1 MSPRSQFRG
10 PAHQRGAIGLM
21 AAATFGLALLFALLV
36 VDSGRLYLEQRKLQ
50 RVADTAALEAVSRGG
65 TCLPGL
71 SAATYAGQSAVR
83 NAFIVGPTTT
93 LTTSCGT
100 LVTAANNLR
109 TFALDASQSAAIRVV
124 ATNRVSTSVAGALFG
139 LFGGGAISVNTQL
152 TATAVAAK
160 PKPTLAQL
168 SIRSTLL
175 SVDTA
180 RSNTLNP
187 LFSGLLGGNVNLTAA
202 GWDGLVKTDVNLLKF
217 MDQLAIKLKVTA
229 GDYTKLLTTEGS
241 VTDFLEV
248 AATVAP
254 INGATADVQAALAKL
269 QIGAI
274 NAPPIKLGDILQLQT
289 GTTAAGLDAAV
300 QLFQLVQAFVQLAN
314 KNAAAVA
321 VLPVNVLG
329 LLGLTTT
336 VKVIEPPQFSAVG
349 DPALAKVAGE
359 FGVNRIYV
367 KTAQVRVL
375 SSVDL
380 SLVSNL
386 LKLVTDLLNGVL
398 GLIDTLLAPGCLLGG
413 TCTQT
418 DLQVLPNAKLDV
430 GLEAGV
436 GKSYVT
442 DYTCDLPN
450 TKSLTATTEI
460 AAVSVKIGH
469 IDPAIWFSSSSKE
482 PLTPLTLVD
491 VGSQSCKGQPTGLLL
506 PLFTIACGTRT
517 PFTGG
522 GAEIM
527 INSPILG
534 TSDPNYPYSN
544 PKDVNL
550 TPSPLHTVS
559 VSGVVGGLSATL
571 GGVKLIT
578 HDPSLGFSL
587 IGALLATLNGVL
599 TQVFNLLIATIN
611 GLLAPLVD
619 PLVNALL
626 FNLGIDVNKV
636 DVGFNLT
643 CGQKGKAYLV
653 I

>member
-10 PAHQRGAIGLM
+10 PAQQRGAIGIM

-65 TCLPGL
+65 NCLPGL
-71 SAATYAGQSAVR
+71 SAAAYAGQSAVR
-83 NAFIVGPTTT
+83 NAFIVDPTTT
-93 LTTSCGT
+93 LTTTCGT

-109 TFALDASQSAAIRVV
+109 TFAVDSSQSAAIQVV
-124 ATNRVSTSVAGALFG
+124 ATHRVQTSVAGALFS
-139 LFGGGAISVNTQL
+139 LFSGKAVSINTQL

-241 VTDFLEV
+241 VTDFLQV

-254 INGATADVQAALAKL
+254 VNGATADVQAALAKL
-269 QIGAI
+269 QVGAI

-398 GLIDTLLAPGCLLGG
+398 GLINTLLAPGCLLGG

-442 DYTCDLPN
+442 DYTCDLPT

-469 IDPAIWFSSSSKE
+469 IDPAIWFSTSPNN

-491 VGSQSCKGQPTGLLL
+491 IGSTVCKGLSN
-506 PLFTIACGTRT
+506 CGTRT

-534 TSDPNYPYSN
+534 TSDPNYPYNN
-544 PKDVNL
+544 PKDVNV

-599 TQVFNLLIATIN
+599 TQVFNLLISTIN

>member
-93 LTTSCGT
+93 LTTNCGT

-124 ATNRVSTSVAGALFG
+124 ATHQVSTSVAGALFG
-139 LFGGGAISVNTQL
+139 LFNGTAVSLNTQL

-375 SSVDL
+375 SSLDL

-469 IDPAIWFSSSSKE
+469 INPAIWFSTSPNN

-491 VGSQSCKGQPTGLLL
+491 VGTVSCKGQLLGPT
-506 PLFTIACGTRT
+506 TCGTRT

-534 TSDPNYPYSN
+534 TSDPNYAYSN

-578 HDPSLGFSL
+578 HAPSLGFSL

>member
-93 LTTSCGT
+93 LTTNCGT

-139 LFGGGAISVNTQL
+139 LFSGTAVSLNTQL

-375 SSVDL
+375 SSLDL

-398 GLIDTLLAPGCLLGG
+398 GLINTLLAPGCLLGG

-469 IDPAIWFSSSSKE
+469 INPAIWFSSSPNN

-491 VGSQSCKGQPTGLLL
+491 VGTVSCKGQLLGPT
-506 PLFTIACGTRT
+506 TCGTRT

-534 TSDPNYPYSN
+534 TSDPNYAYSN

-578 HDPSLGFSL
+578 HEPSLGFSL

>member
-10 PAHQRGAIGLM
+10 PAQQRGAIGVM

-65 TCLPGL
+65 NCLPGL
-71 SAATYAGQSAVR
+71 SAAAYAGQSAVR
-83 NAFIVGPTTT
+83 NAFIVDPTTT
-93 LTTSCGT
+93 LTTTCGT

-109 TFALDASQSAAIRVV
+109 TFAVDSSQSAAIQVV
-124 ATNRVSTSVAGALFG
+124 ATHRVQTSVAGALFG
-139 LFGGGAISVNTQL
+139 LFSGKAVSINTQL

-241 VTDFLEV
+241 VTDFLQV

-269 QIGAI
+269 QVGAI

-398 GLIDTLLAPGCLLGG
+398 GLINTLLAPGCLLGG

-442 DYTCDLPN
+442 DYTCDLPT

-469 IDPAIWFSSSSKE
+469 IDPAIWFSTSPNN

-491 VGSQSCKGQPTGLLL
+491 IGSTVCKGLSN
-506 PLFTIACGTRT
+506 CGTRT

-534 TSDPNYPYSN
+534 TSDPNYPYNN
-544 PKDVNL
+544 PKDVNV

-599 TQVFNLLIATIN
+599 TQVFNLLISTIN

>member
-10 PAHQRGAIGLM
+10 PAQQRGAIGLM

-65 TCLPGL
+65 NCLPGL

-93 LTTSCGT
+93 LTTHCGT
-100 LVTAANNLR
+100 LVTAASNLR
-109 TFALDASQSAAIRVV
+109 TFAQDASQSAAIRVV
-124 ATNRVSTSVAGALFG
+124 ASNRVATSVAGALFG
-139 LFGGGAISVNTQL
+139 LFSGSAVSINTQL
-152 TATAVAAK
+152 TATAVAAS

-217 MDQLAIKLKVTA
+217 MDQLAVKLNVTA
-229 GDYTKLLTTEGS
+229 GDYTKLLTTSGS
-241 VTDFLEV
+241 VTDFLQV

-314 KNAAAVA
+314 KNAAAAA

-329 LLGLTTT
+329 LVGMTTT
-336 VKVIEPPQFSAVG
+336 VKVIEPPQLSAVG
-349 DPALAKVAGE
+349 DPELAKAAGE

-375 SSVDL
+375 TSVDL
-380 SLVSNL
+380 SLLKPVHDGVAGAIKVLNATLALLCLPGSNCL
-386 LKLVTDLLNGVL
+386 QLD
-398 GLIDTLLAPGCLLGG
+398 LAPINLS
-413 TCTQT
+413 
-418 DLQVLPNAKLDV
+418 LDV

-442 DYTCDLPN
+442 NYACNQPTS
-450 TKSLTATTEI
+450 KSLSATTEI
-460 AAVSVKIGH
+460 SVLDVKAGH
-469 IDPAIWFSSSSKE
+469 IDPKIWFSSSASNAS
-482 PLTPLTLVD
+482 TPLSLIDIGTVI
-491 VGSQSCKGQPTGLLL
+491 CKAQLLSL
-506 PLFTIACGTRT
+506 PNCSGAVRT
-517 PFTGG
+517 PFGG
-522 GAEIM
+522 GGFSIDVDAAIGRTTE
-527 INSPILG
+527 
-534 TSDPNYPYSN
+534 PNFAFNN
-544 PKDVNL
+544 PKDVNVP
-550 TPSPLHTVS
+550 PSPLHTVS
-559 VSGVVGGLSATL
+559 VSGVVGSLSSAL
-571 GGVKLIT
+571 MSPPIT
-578 HDPSLGFSL
+578 HGPSSTLLSVVSDLLNDTLSLLG
-587 IGALLATLNGVL
+587 TL
-599 TQVFNLLIATIN
+599 IN

>member
-93 LTTSCGT
+93 LTTNCGT

-124 ATNRVSTSVAGALFG
+124 ATHQVSTSVAGALFG
-139 LFGGGAISVNTQL
+139 LFNGTAVSLNTQL

-180 RSNTLNP
+180 RSNTLNSV
-187 LFSGLLGGNVNLTAA
+187 FSGLLGGNVNLTAA

-469 IDPAIWFSSSSKE
+469 INPAIWFSTSPNN

-491 VGSQSCKGQPTGLLL
+491 VGTVSCKGQLLGPT
-506 PLFTIACGTRT
+506 TCGTRT

-534 TSDPNYPYSN
+534 TSDPNYAYSN

-578 HDPSLGFSL
+578 HAPSLGFSL

>member
-10 PAHQRGAIGLM
+10 PAQQRGAIGLM
-21 AAATFGLALLFALLV
+21 AAGTFGLALLFALLV

-65 TCLPGL
+65 NCLPGL

-83 NAFIVGPTTT
+83 NAFIVGPTAT
-93 LTTSCGT
+93 LTTTCGT

-109 TFALDASQSAAIRVV
+109 TFALDASQSAAVRVV
-124 ATNRVSTSVAGALFG
+124 ATHRVQTSVAGALFG
-139 LFGGGAISVNTQL
+139 LFDGGAVSINTQL

-180 RSNTLNP
+180 RSNTLNS
-187 LFSGLLGGNVNLTAA
+187 LFSGLLGGNVSLTAV

-217 MDQLAIKLKVTA
+217 MDQLAIELNVTA
-229 GDYTKLLTTEGS
+229 GDYNALLGVQGN
-241 VTDFLEV
+241 VTQFIQA
-248 AATVAP
+248 AATVAQR
-254 INGATADVQAALAKL
+254 NGASLDVQTALINLGDGAK
-269 QIGAI
+269 
-274 NAPPIKLGDILQLQT
+274 NAPKIKLGDILQLQT

-300 QLFQLVQAFVQLAN
+300 QLFQLLQAFVQLAN
-314 KNAAAVA
+314 KNAAVAA

-380 SLVSNL
+380 LLVSNL

-398 GLIDTLLAPGCLLGG
+398 AAINTLLAPGCLLGG

-418 DLQVLPNAKLDV
+418 NLQVLPNAKLDV

-442 DYTCDLPN
+442 DYACDLPT
-450 TKSLTATTEI
+450 TKSLSATTDI

-491 VGSQSCKGQPTGLLL
+491 VGSLSCKGQPTGSLL
-506 PLFTIACGTRT
+506 PLFTIACGART

-522 GAEIM
+522 GFEIG
-527 INSPILG
+527 IDAPIG
-534 TSDPNYPYSN
+534 STNEPNYAYSD
-544 PKDVNL
+544 PKDVNVS
-550 TPSPLHTVS
+550 PSPLHTVS
-559 VSGVVGGLSATL
+559 VSGVVGGLSKTL
-571 GGVKLIT
+571 GGVELIP
-578 HDPSLGFSL
+578 HNPEFGVSLTGL
-587 IGALLATLNGVL
+587 LLATLNGVL
-599 TQVFNLLIATIN
+599 TQVFDLLKVTIN

-619 PLVNALL
+619 PLVNTLL

-643 CGQKGKAYLV
+643 CGEKGKAYLV

>member
-83 NAFIVGPTTT
+83 NAFIVGSTTT
-93 LTTSCGT
+93 LTTNCGT

-109 TFALDASQSAAIRVV
+109 TFALDASQSAAIQVV
-124 ATNRVSTSVAGALFG
+124 ATNRVPTSVAGALFG

-386 LKLVTDLLNGVL
+386 LKLVTDLLSGVL
-398 GLIDTLLAPGCLLGG
+398 GLINTLLAPGCLLGG

-469 IDPAIWFSSSSKE
+469 IDPAIWFSTSPAN
-482 PLTPLTLVD
+482 PLTPLSLVD
-491 VGSQSCKGQPTGLLL
+491 VGSRVCKGLGN
-506 PLFTIACGTRT
+506 CGTRT

>member
-10 PAHQRGAIGLM
+10 PAQQRGAIGIM

-65 TCLPGL
+65 NCLPGL

-83 NAFIVGPTTT
+83 NAFIVGPTAA
-93 LTTSCGT
+93 LTTTCGT

-109 TFALDASQSAAIRVV
+109 TFALDASQSAAVRVI
-124 ATNRVSTSVAGALFG
+124 ATHRVQTSVAGALFG
-139 LFGGGAISVNTQL
+139 LFGGGAVSINTQL

-217 MDQLAIKLKVTA
+217 MDQLAIKLKVMA
-229 GDYTKLLTTEGS
+229 GDYSKLLITEGS

-269 QIGAI
+269 QLGAI

-359 FGVNRIYV
+359 FGANRIYV

-380 SLVSNL
+380 SLLNNVLKVVTGL
-386 LKLVTDLLNGVL
+386 LSGVL
-398 GLIDTLLAPGCLLGG
+398 DLIDALSCLPGASCL
-413 TCTQT
+413 QT
-418 DLQVLPNAKLDV
+418 DLAVLGSSLDV

-442 DYTCDLPN
+442 DYSCDLP
-450 TKSLTATTEI
+450 TSKSLSATTEI
-460 AAVSVKIGH
+460 SALNVKIGR
-469 IDPAIWFSSSSKE
+469 IDPAIWLSSSSANAVK
-482 PLTPLTLVD
+482 PLTLID
-491 VGSQSCKGQPTGLLL
+491 VGGKVCKGRLLAT
-506 PLFTIACGTRT
+506 PDCSGAVRT
-517 PFTGG
+517 PFAGG

-527 INSPILG
+527 VDSPILG
-534 TSDPNYPYSN
+534 TSEFNYAFSN
-544 PKDVNL
+544 PKDVNI

-571 GGVKLIT
+571 GGAKLIS
-578 HDPSLGFSL
+578 HDPLPGFASL
-587 IGALLATLNGVL
+587 IGLLLSVLSNLLAQVVTLL
-599 TQVFNLLIATIN
+599 TSTIN

-619 PLVNALL
+619 PLVNTLL

-643 CGQKGKAYLV
+643 CGEKGKAYLV